1 MSATTGYARN
11 NIERFEE
18 NVQNQRPYNKSR
30 EKDRLHQIA
39 GYGSGH
45 ADAHHQKS
53 ISVHYGLEVIVAFNA
68 TSGQHT

>member
-30 EKDRLHQIA
+30 EKDRLPQIA
-39 GYGSGH
+39 GYGSLNYITS
-45 ADAHHQKS
+45 AWLIRFFF
-53 ISVHYGLEVIVAFNA
+53 ISTACNGTV
-68 TSGQHT
+68 